1 MARKKVSLRKLFT
14 SIIRALLNK
23 ADRATTLDGYGIT
36 DAYTQ
41 EETNQLIEDAGAT
54 IWTSSLP
61 PTTPNYTFAISGLE
75 GGTQP
80 KVGDMIIRD
89 AYIYVISSVSDE
101 TVFALSR
108 MSIQGKR
115 GATWYAGTAITGTS
129 TTPTAFPNSL
139 IEQSDE
145 GDHYLNT
152 SNQNVYICTTGGDA
166 ATALW
171 KYEQNIKGAK
181 GNDGEKAYLHVKY
194 SDDGGATF
202 TANYGED
209 AGKWIGTYSDDNE
222 TDSMRV
228 SDYTWVK
235 IRGDEVTTTKT
246 GSTTKILVNGTESAQ
261 VYDGTIIHL
270 AWADSAD
277 GTDGFSTSV
286 SSGKKYLGSYA
297 DSSQVGSQNPSDY
310 NWSLIKGEDAVL
322 VYIHSSEGTAFKNDQ
337 VSTTLT
343 VTIYYGDNTITNQ
356 QQLVSAFGAGTYLQW
371 KVRLYGQSTYS
382 TIPSSDPRLSD
393 NGFTFDIS
401 PSDVNI
407 QAVFNVQVITTD

>member
-36 DAYTQ
+36 DSYTQ

-115 GATWYAGTAITGTS
+115 GATWYAGTAIPGTS

-171 KYEQNIKGAK
+171 KYEQNIKARRETTERKRICMSNIRMMVGQHLLLIT
-181 GNDGEKAYLHVKY
+181 EKMQ
-194 SDDGGATF
+194 
-202 TANYGED
+202 ANGL
-209 AGKWIGTYSDDNE
+209 AH
-222 TDSMRV
+222 
-228 SDYTWVK
+228 
-235 IRGDEVTTTKT
+235 IRTTMKRTRC
-246 GSTTKILVNGTESAQ
+246 V
-261 VYDGTIIHL
+261 
-270 AWADSAD
+270 
-277 GTDGFSTSV
+277 
-286 SSGKKYLGSYA
+286 
-297 DSSQVGSQNPSDY
+297 
-310 NWSLIKGEDAVL
+310 
-322 VYIHSSEGTAFKNDQ
+322 
-337 VSTTLT
+337 
-343 VTIYYGDNTITNQ
+343 
-356 QQLVSAFGAGTYLQW
+356 
-371 KVRLYGQSTYS
+371 
-382 TIPSSDPRLSD
+382 
-393 NGFTFDIS
+393 
-401 PSDVNI
+401 
-407 QAVFNVQVITTD
+407 